1 MTDPFSFK
9 PNMDMTKF
17 FAEFRMPAM
26 PAMPDMTELA
36 KAQQKNLEAI
46 TAANK
51 VALEGARAFA
61 ERHMQIVQQ
70 SMAEMQDAM
79 RSMASPGDPQQQAAK
94 QAEMAKAAYERA
106 TAQMQELADLIQ
118 KSSGEALS
126 VLHARFAEAMEEVK
140 KLSGQGK
147 A

>member
-1 MTDPFSFK
+1 MTDPFRFK
-9 PNMDMTKF
+9 PDMDITKM
-17 FAEFRMPAM
+17 FAEFRL
-26 PAMPDMTELA
+26 PAMPDMTALA

-51 VALEGARAFA
+51 VALEGARAVA
-61 ERHMQIVQQ
+61 ERHMEIVQQ
-70 SMAEMQDAM
+70 SVAEMQDAM
-79 RSMASPGDPQQQAAK
+79 RSMAEPGAAQEQATKRAD
-94 QAEMAKAAYERA
+94 MAKAAYERA
-106 TAQMQELADLIQ
+106 VGQMQELADLIQ

-140 KLSGQGK
+140 NLSTDKK

>member
-17 FAEFRMPAM
+17 FAEFRL
-26 PAMPDMTELA
+26 PAMPDMTALA

-46 TAANK
+46 SAANK
-51 VALEGARAFA
+51 VALEGARAVA
-61 ERHMQIVQQ
+61 ERHMEIVQQ
-70 SMAEMQDAM
+70 SVAEMQDAM
-79 RSMASPGDPQQQAAK
+79 RSMASPGDIQEQAAK
-94 QAEMAKAAYERA
+94 RAEMAKAAYERA
-106 TAQMQELADLIQ
+106 TAQMQELADLIK

-126 VLHARFAEAMEEVK
+126 VLHTRFAEAMEEVK
-140 KLSGQGK
+140 NLSTDKK

>member
-17 FAEFRMPAM
+17 FAEFRM

-79 RSMASPGDPQQQAAK
+79 RSMASPADPQQQAAK
-94 QAEMAKAAYERA
+94 QAEMAKASYERA

>member
-17 FAEFRMPAM
+17 FAEFRM

-79 RSMASPGDPQQQAAK
+79 RSMASPADPQQQAAK

>member
-17 FAEFRMPAM
+17 FAEFRM

-106 TAQMQELADLIQ
+106 TAQMQELADLIK

>member
-17 FAEFRMPAM
+17 LAEFRL
-26 PAMPDMTELA
+26 PAMPDMSALA

-46 TAANK
+46 SAANK
-51 VALEGARAFA
+51 VALEGARAVA
-61 ERHMQIVQQ
+61 ERHMEIVQQ
-70 SMAEMQDAM
+70 SVAEMQDAM
-79 RSMASPGDPQQQAAK
+79 RSMANPADIQEQAAK
-94 QAEMAKAAYERA
+94 RAEMAKATYERA
-106 TAQMQELADLIQ
+106 VGQMQELADLIQ

-126 VLHARFAEAMEEVK
+126 VLHRRFAEAMEEVK
-140 KLSGQGK
+140 SLSTDKK

>member
-1 MTDPFSFK
+1 MTDSFSFK

-17 FAEFRMPAM
+17 FAEFRM

-79 RSMASPGDPQQQAAK
+79 RSMASPADPQQQAAK

>member
-17 FAEFRMPAM
+17 LAEFRL
-26 PAMPDMTELA
+26 PAMPDMSALA

-46 TAANK
+46 SAANK
-51 VALEGARAFA
+51 VALEGARAVA
-61 ERHMQIVQQ
+61 ERHMEIVQQ
-70 SMAEMQDAM
+70 SVAEMQDAM
-79 RSMASPGDPQQQAAK
+79 RSMANPADIQEQAAK
-94 QAEMAKAAYERA
+94 RAEMAKATYERA
-106 TAQMQELADLIQ
+106 VGQMQELADLIQ

>member
-1 MTDPFSFK
+1 MTDPFNFK

-17 FAEFRMPAM
+17 FAEFRM

-51 VALEGARAFA
+51 VALEGARAVA

>member
-1 MTDPFSFK
+1 MTDPFRFK
-9 PNMDMTKF
+9 PDMDITKM
-17 FAEFRMPAM
+17 FAEFRL
-26 PAMPDMTELA
+26 PAMPDMTALA

-51 VALEGARAFA
+51 VALEGARAVA
-61 ERHMQIVQQ
+61 ERHMEIVQQ
-70 SMAEMQDAM
+70 SVAEMQDAM
-79 RSMASPGDPQQQAAK
+79 RSMAEPGAAQEQAAK
-94 QAEMAKAAYERA
+94 RADMAKAAYERA
-106 TAQMQELADLIQ
+106 VGQMQELADLIQ

-140 KLSGQGK
+140 NLSIDKK

>member
-17 FAEFRMPAM
+17 FAEFRM

-126 VLHARFAEAMEEVK
+126 VLHTRFAEAMEEVK
-140 KLSGQGK
+140 KLSGQDK